1 MSHRSRDAKTNR
13 TLNCRQNWKKPG
25 NNPFLKDI
33 NSSFKIAFYRLL
45 LLFII
50 QNFNTPG
57 CFRNMQPRWSFNTD
71 WQTGR
76 DVRGRPTVIQ
86 GGQV

>member
-45 LLFII
+45 FMIYHSKFQYSWLLPEHATQMVVLIL
-50 QNFNTPG
+50 
-57 CFRNMQPRWSFNTD
+57 
-71 WQTGR
+71 TGR